1 MKLSDDD
8 IRARLAAPSG
18 EWRSEQSLI
27 DSAVLAVV
35 VERDGVD
42 RLVFTQRRDDLPV
55 HAGQI
60 SFPGGAREGEE
71 DAVSCAVRE
80 TCEEVGLASGGL
92 DVLGRLPDRVSIAGY
107 LVACFAARLSEPSAY
122 EPQLTEVSEVF
133 EVPYAAFLER
143 KRWSTRPTT
152 HPRARFK
159 SVPYFAYGDH
169 TIWGLTGI
177 ILRDFVRIAGEF
189 NPTPGV

>member
-60 SFPGGAREGEE
+60 SFPGGAREGKE

-80 TCEEVGLASGGL
+80 TCEEVGLEPDGL

-143 KRWSTRPTT
+143 ERWSTRSTT

-159 SVPYFAYGDH
+159 NVPYFDYGDR

>member
-1 MKLSDDD
+1 MKLSDDE
-8 IRARLAAPSG
+8 IRANLAAPTG
-18 EWRSEQSLI
+18 EWRSEPSLI
-27 DSAVLAVV
+27 DSAVLAIV

-80 TCEEVGLASGGL
+80 TCEEVGLGSDGL

-107 LVACFAARLSEPSAY
+107 LVACFAARLREPHPYAP
-122 EPQLTEVSEVF
+122 ELAEVSEVF

-143 KRWSTRPTT
+143 ERWSTRATT

-159 SVPYFAYGDH
+159 SVPYFDYEDH

-189 NPTPGV
+189 NPTPEA